1 MKKSC
6 ALLTHGGREA
16 QRIGELSAGGT
27 EIRVEATVAAT
38 RVVAQT
44 ALEGVEVGKDRLTAR
59 QVVPM
64 GRIAPKLVRRV
75 APLSLVV
82 VGKRESHPTLRGHGE
97 AEPVGMV
104 EDEIAQVL
112 VVAKGLR
119 MDVLVDHLID
129 RRGVA
134 TEIGTRHAIDIVGPR
149 TAAVVSH
156 LVEACQLHTQ
166 AQAARGA
173 SRREDHLEI
182 DHAIRIERV
191 AGGVETVGGAALH
204 GDRIALFVTTLSDD
218 ARLGLADH
226 RHLLQLLAAV
236 VVDVAQA
243 VEIGALHHH
252 GAPVEGP

>member
-38 RVVAQT
+38 RVIAQA
-44 ALEGVEVGKDRLTAR
+44 ALEGVEVGKDRLAAH

-82 VGKRESHPTLRGHGE
+82 VGERESHPTLRGHGE

-104 EDEIAQVL
+104 KGEVAQIL
-112 VVAKGLR
+112 VIAKGLG

-134 TEIGTRHAIDIVGPR
+134 TEIGTRHAIDM
-149 TAAVVSH
+149 
-156 LVEACQLHTQ
+156 
-166 AQAARGA
+166 
-173 SRREDHLEI
+173 
-182 DHAIRIERV
+182 
-191 AGGVETVGGAALH
+191 
-204 GDRIALFVTTLSDD
+204 
-218 ARLGLADH
+218 
-226 RHLLQLLAAV
+226 
-236 VVDVAQA
+236 
-243 VEIGALHHH
+243 
-252 GAPVEGP
+252 